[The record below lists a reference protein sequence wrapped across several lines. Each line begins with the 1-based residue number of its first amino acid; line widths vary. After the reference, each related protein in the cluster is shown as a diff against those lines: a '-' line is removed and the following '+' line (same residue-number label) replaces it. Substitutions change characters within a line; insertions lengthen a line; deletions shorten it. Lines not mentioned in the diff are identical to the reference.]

1 MKTLS
6 QRLIDWIEYRTGLET
21 AIKNFLFED
30 IPASSGWHQVFGSIA
45 VFLFLV
51 QAFSGLLLAFNYAP
65 TPGDAYNSVQ
75 YIITALTGGALIR
88 GLHHW
93 GASMMIVVVVLH
105 MIQVFLYGAYK
116 KPREA
121 TWMVGV
127 ILFLLTLAFG
137 LTGYLLPWDN
147 RAYWGTIVATELA
160 SKAPV
165 IGPYLGRLLGG
176 EGRIGVVTFA
186 RFFALHVL
194 LLPPLATS
202 LIALHVYLV
211 RKHGVAA
218 MPSDQGATKKFFPE
232 QVLKDTVAI
241 FVAFVILFVMAIV
254 AKVPLERLADPTD
267 SSYIPRPDW
276 YFLFLF
282 QTLKFFGGSLEMVG
296 SVALPALAIMALV
309 LVPFLDR
316 GEIKRLA
323 QRTVA
328 IGVVAFALLG
338 WTGLTLTAVI
348 TTPKSS
354 APSTEEEEVVQEWQQ
369 LSPEELAGIGYFR
382 KEQCSS
388 CHNLMNKASKVGPKL
403 AATAIRR
410 TPAWMIDHFKN
421 PSKLVP
427 GTSMPRIDL
436 SDDQLA
442 ALASFLL
449 KLSPK
454 NAQMLDSAPTDAVE
468 GAMVYKANQ
477 CGTCHMVNG
486 EGMKIGPVLNGLSS
500 RRSTEWVQEHI
511 RNPQAHTADSVMPGY
526 KLSPLDMDRLVSY
539 LFSLPRIKPFSMV
552 QLLMF
557 TNHSDNFRDGFVC
570 RCPPSPRLRH
580 PSPQGR
586 GAGG

>member
-1 MKTLS
+1 MKS
-6 QRLIDWIEYRTGLET
+6 IAQRLIDWIEYRTGLET

-30 IPASSGWHQVFGSIA
+30 IPASSGWHQVFGSVA

-51 QAFSGLLLAFNYAP
+51 QALSGLLLAFNYAP
-65 TPGDAYNSVQ
+65 TPGDAYNSVK

-105 MIQVFLYGAYK
+105 MIQVFIYGAYK
-116 KPREA
+116 RPREA
-121 TWMVGV
+121 TWIVGV
-127 ILFLLTLAFG
+127 ILFLITLGFG

-147 RAYWGTIVATELA
+147 RAYWGTIVATQLV
-160 SKAPV
+160 SKTPL
-165 IGPYLGRLLGG
+165 IGPYLTRLLGG
-176 EGRIGVVTFA
+176 EGSIGVVTFA

-202 LIALHVYLV
+202 LIALHVFLV
-211 RKHGVAA
+211 RKHGVAP
-218 MPSDQGATKKFFPE
+218 MPNDHGATKKFFPE
-232 QVLKDTVAI
+232 QVFKDTVAI
-241 FVAFVILFVMAIV
+241 FVAFVILFVMAVV
-254 AKVPLERLADPTD
+254 AKVPLDRLADPTD

-282 QTLKFFGGSLEMVG
+282 QILKLFGGSLELVG
-296 SVALPALAIMALV
+296 SVVLPALAVAALV

-328 IGVVAFALLG
+328 IGVVVFGLLG

-354 APSTEEEEVVQEWQQ
+354 APSMEEEEEVQEWQQ
-369 LSPEELAGIGYFR
+369 LTPEELAGIGYFR
-382 KEQCSS
+382 REQCSS
-388 CHNLMNKASKVGPKL
+388 CHNLANKAPKVGPNL

-421 PSKLVP
+421 PSMLVP
-427 GTSMPRIDL
+427 GTSMPPIDL
-436 SDDQLA
+436 DDEQLA

-449 KLSPK
+449 KLSPS
-454 NAQMLDSAPTDAVE
+454 NAQVLNSAPTFPVE

-477 CGTCHMVNG
+477 CGTCHMANG
-486 EGMKIGPVLNGLSS
+486 EGMKIGPELNGLFL
-500 RRSTEWVQEHI
+500 RRTKEWVEEHL
-511 RNPQAHTADSVMPGY
+511 RNPQTHTPDSPMPSY
-526 KLSPLDMDRLVSY
+526 KLSPTNMDRLLTY
-539 LFSLPRIKPFSMV
+539 LFSIPRIKPFSMV
-552 QLLMF
+552 QL
-557 TNHSDNFRDGFVC
+557 RKAA
-570 RCPPSPRLRH
+570 PSLR
-580 PSPQGR
+580 
-586 GAGG
+586 